1 MSTEELTGGR
11 LARSPGGPPPSF
23 WQRLRHV
30 HPGLILAVLDSIG
43 IVIASYLSYV
53 EINGE
58 VPYCGPPGSP
68 LSGCEQVALSQY
80 SRVNGIPVAVFGVLV
95 SATLL
100 VLALSWWRTGDRR
113 LLAGHYLLSLAA
125 VIFESW
131 FTWLE
136 LFVIQAICVYCV
148 TYFISL
154 LLRFLVTLAVWIR
167 TPANKPASG

>member
-1 MSTEELTGGR
+1 MSVKELSSEMPGSGR
-11 LARSPGGPPPSF
+11 PPSF
-23 WQRLRHV
+23 WSRLRHI

-53 EINGE
+53 ELNGE
-58 VPYCGPPGSP
+58 VPYCGPEGSAF
-68 LSGCEQVALSQY
+68 SGCAQVALSQY

-95 SATLL
+95 SGTLL

-125 VIFESW
+125 VIFESY

-136 LFVIQAICVYCV
+136 LYVIHAVCVYCV
-148 TYFISL
+148 SYFISL
-154 LLRFLVTLAVWIR
+154 ILRFLVTLAVWLR
-167 TPANKPASG
+167 TPARRIA